1 MVLFVLLVVGAV
13 ILGAG
18 AMLAPAWHTLQPR
31 IGTSAILS
39 LAWVSG
45 GAVWWAYAFG
55 WNTLVVDYLLFAL
68 LSGVVLGGTLS
79 NGQARAEAEGRTL
92 EDSEQGWTG
101 PQDLLFFALVAGLIA
116 LALLR
121 LAPIAPLST
130 PAYDGALALLQ
141 ADALI
146 IPTMPTA
153 PAFPTLT
160 AYLAQQL
167 EQPMAAVQF
176 GVGGVLL
183 LLVVWGAY
191 DFGSEWHSKPFGR
204 AVALGAL
211 VSGGAGLAWLNGEH
225 TMLMATAFAW
235 AFLTYAV
242 RVVRGAWAGDVLG
255 AGLMLGAVI
264 VADAQAGVL
273 ALLTY
278 ALIGGWALQKGA
290 GLRYAGVLVVLAFA
304 LAPLALRGSAF
315 IFPSV
320 TAMATPFFLMSLP
333 LSILVG
339 IAFHHAFY
347 NRLPASARGV
357 LYRYA
362 YAGMIACWAVV
373 AVALWAWAG

>member
-79 NGQARAEAEGRTL
+79 NAQARAEAEGRTL

-101 PQDLLFFALVAGLIA
+101 PQDLLFFALVAALIA

-121 LAPIAPLST
+121 LTPIAPLST
-130 PAYDGALALLQ
+130 PAYQGALALLQ

-160 AYLAQQL
+160 AYLAGQL
-167 EQPMAAVQF
+167 EQPMEAVQF

-191 DFGSEWHSKPFGR
+191 DFGGEWRDKSFGR
-204 AVALGAL
+204 ALALGAIM
-211 VSGGAGLAWLNGEH
+211 SGSAGLAWLNGEH
-225 TMLMATAFAW
+225 ALLMAIAFTW
-235 AFLTYAV
+235 AFLTYV
-242 RVVRGAWAGDVLG
+242 LRVVRGAWWGDVVG

-264 VADAQAGVL
+264 VADAQAGIV
-273 ALLTY
+273 AVLTY
-278 ALIGGWALQKGA
+278 VLLGGWAWGKGA
-290 GLRYAGVLVVLAFA
+290 LVRYLGVLGVLAFA
-304 LAPLALRGSAF
+304 LAPLALRGSLFVFA
-315 IFPSV
+315 PSS
-320 TAMATPFFLMSLP
+320 AMAVPFFLMSVP
-333 LSILVG
+333 LSLLVG
-339 IAFHHAFY
+339 VALYYNFY
-347 NRLPASARGV
+347 VRLPSSVRAV

-362 YAGMIACWAVV
+362 YAGMIGCGLLAAVV
-373 AVALWAWAG
+373 VWEWLG